1 LRLISY
7 FKDWPDIG
15 NNKRYHRDKDDERK
29 FEKKKISLNLDI
41 IYILYIEDQDH
52 IKIEVLIKKI
62 ESTIKKVEEAATIN
76 KKEILMLNLIK
87 FQFKEDHL
95 FMINQTLFHHIL
107 F

>member
-1 LRLISY
+1 MCVTKS
-7 FKDWPDIG
+7 
-15 NNKRYHRDKDDERK
+15 ERK
-29 FEKKKISLNLDI
+29 YEKKKISLNLDI

>member
-1 LRLISY
+1 M
-7 FKDWPDIG
+7 KE
-15 NNKRYHRDKDDERK
+15 NTK
-29 FEKKKISLNLDI
+29 KKKISLNLDI

-87 FQFKEDHL
+87 FQFK
-95 FMINQTLFHHIL
+95 
-107 F
+107 

>member
-1 LRLISY
+1 M
-7 FKDWPDIG
+7 KE
-15 NNKRYHRDKDDERK
+15 NTK
-29 FEKKKISLNLDI
+29 KKKISLNLDI

-95 FMINQTLFHHIL
+95 FMINQTLFHLIL